1 MAMETVLTTLEE
13 KIEQILE
20 SHRAAKAREHELT
33 ERIGE
38 LEAQVAT
45 DSELTERI
53 QELESQRDN
62 LKARLEK
69 VLGLIDAALEGDSG
83 PATGD

>member
-13 KIEQILE
+13 KIEQVLE

-33 ERIGE
+33 DRIGE
-38 LEAQVAT
+38 LEAQVET
-45 DSELTERI
+45 DGGLTERV
-53 QELESQRDN
+53 QELESQRDD